1 MNLFDS
7 IGLKADPFST
17 SPNVDLFYP
26 AVQHRQ
32 CLEGLELAIRM
43 RRGLSV
49 IRGGIGVGKTT
60 ISRKLIQNFKS
71 ESDDFDFYLIL
82 DPKFESELILLKYI
96 IDLFG
101 VNDTGESVQVCRNII
116 ENYLLKI
123 GVEQGKILV
132 LIIDEGQ
139 NLPGEMLDVFRT
151 LLNFETDDFKL
162 LQLIIFGQPEMG
174 TMIHKYPNFEDR
186 ISFDFEIGP
195 IALED
200 MQGMID
206 HRIEV
211 SGGIVGNWFTEEA
224 ILKIYKNTQGY
235 PRKVTQLCHQLLLT
249 MMSENKTGISE
260 EMVQRVIAG
269 KVSTGGLLQQKKK
282 NYNEIAVNKLLDVLR
297 KDSPEK
303 EATPE
308 PVEQEEKENDWIG
321 SGKPPMKP
329 IIEKEEPKDVPE
341 SIPAASV
348 AAKPKDVITDQ
359 TPAEDPSPEISSDP
373 TDDVLPRPGKYPV
386 HIPPKKIPL
395 DNAILG
401 VSVDSGRISSV
412 LMEEVKGIKTLLTYD
427 ITSSKVRNLD
437 PSKNPSEFS
446 NACENA
452 MTSLEDCFSERMEI
466 YKSATKSLQNK
477 NTISLNINDDKMLF
491 KLVEVPKENKKDKKQ
506 IIEWAI
512 KKGLPFPA
520 EDAILDHTPGY
531 TDHVNVGIGDNTAL
545 IGISALLNELDWEI
559 RWWHPTAQSV
569 FNAFTWNYPEH
580 RQKTTLIL
588 HFGENTSLLIGCV
601 RGTIRIVELL
611 HIGLQSLTD
620 ALRDQGHSTEKWHE
634 RGAFQ
639 VPESF
644 IRAMGKKVNS
654 GEFDDI
660 FRPVFDSWRQEID
673 RTINGIRKD
682 FTISDDTE
690 VLLSGSA
697 GDILYLDQFIAGILG
712 LHTQYLN
719 PVRNLAF
726 SPSEDERGNIPFHP
740 TLLTAAIGSALTLSG
755 TVNVLPM
762 TLKQNE
768 IFRWANRI
776 SIPIAAALLVI
787 LFVITGITKAEFN
800 TMNSEIQPLQ
810 EETSELSYVH
820 EEHTL
825 LTRNKNNVQ
834 EQLAL
839 LSYDTEYFQR
849 VLAITRFL
857 SFSTPK
863 EIIMDNVSYQQ
874 GWEVK
879 KFKKMGRDLVQLV
892 EMEDEDKRTLRM
904 VGNVKANPALK
915 DRYFNNFISTLEN
928 SGLFQAVKVIFQNSQ
943 ANMGSDRL
951 QFEIKCII

>member
-1 MNLFDS
+1 LNLFDS
-7 IGLKADPFST
+7 IGLKTDPFST
-17 SPNVDLFYP
+17 SPNVDLFFP

-60 ISRKLIQNFKS
+60 ISRKLIQNFKA
-71 ESDDFDFYLIL
+71 EPDDFDFYLIL

-101 VNDTGESVQVCRNII
+101 VNNTGESVQECRNII

-151 LLNFETDDFKL
+151 LLNFETGEFKL

-174 TMIHKYPNFEDR
+174 AMIHKYPNFEDR

-200 MQGMID
+200 MRGMID

-211 SGGIVGNWFTEEA
+211 SGGKPGSWFTEKA

-249 MMSENKTGISE
+249 MMSENKNEISD
-260 EMVQRVIAG
+260 EMVQRVISG

-303 EATPE
+303 ETPLE
-308 PVEQEEKENDWIG
+308 HPGLEEDDDWIG
-321 SGKPPMKP
+321 GGEPSDEL
-329 IIEKEEPKDVPE
+329 IIEKEDPKDAPE
-341 SIPAASV
+341 SISDTIV
-348 AAKPKDVITDQ
+348 ESKPHVITDQ
-359 TPAEDPSPEISSDP
+359 PSTEEFITDLSNEPS
-373 TDDVLPRPGKYPV
+373 DDVLPIPGKYPTY
-386 HIPPKKIPL
+386 IPGKKIPL
-395 DNAILG
+395 DNATLG

-412 LMEEVKGIKTLLTYD
+412 LLEEVKGIKTLLSYD
-427 ITSSKVRNLD
+427 LTASTARNLD

-446 NACENA
+446 ISCEN
-452 MTSLEDCFSERMEI
+452 SLKKLEDRLSDRIEI
-466 YKSATKSLQNK
+466 YKSATKSLRDK
-477 NTISLNINDDKMLF
+477 NTISLNMNNDRMLL
-491 KLVEVPKENKKDKKQ
+491 KLVEIPKENKKDKKE
-506 IIEWAI
+506 IIDYAV
-512 KKGLPFPA
+512 KKGLPYPA
-520 EDAILDHTPGY
+520 VDAIIGHAPGSPNY
-531 TDHVNVGIGDNTAL
+531 ENVGIGDNKAL
-545 IGISALLNELDWEI
+545 TQTSSLLNDLGWEI

-569 FNAFTWNYPEH
+569 FNAFIWNYPEH
-580 RQKTTLIL
+580 HQKSTLIL
-588 HFGENTSLLIGCV
+588 HIGENTSFILGCV
-601 RGTIRIVELL
+601 RSKIRVLVQL
-611 HIGLQSLTD
+611 HIGVQSLTD
-620 ALRDQGHSTEKWHE
+620 ALRDQGHSTENWDKRNE
-634 RGAFQ
+634 FQ

-644 IRAMGKKVNS
+644 IRAIGEKVDTGKY
-654 GEFDDI
+654 DDI
-660 FRPVFDSWRQEID
+660 FRPVFDGWRQEID
-673 RTINGIRKD
+673 RTINSIRKS
-682 FTISDDTE
+682 FTLSDDTE

-697 GDILYLDQFIAGILG
+697 GDILHLDKFIAGILG
-712 LHTQYLN
+712 ITTHFLN
-719 PVRNLAF
+719 PIRNLAF
-726 SPSEDERGNIPFHP
+726 SPSEDERDKIPFHP
-740 TLLTAAIGSALTLSG
+740 TILTAAIGSGLTLSG
-755 TVNVLPM
+755 TVNVLPA
-762 TLKQNE
+762 TLKLNE
-768 IFRWANRI
+768 IFRWANRV
-776 SIPIAAALLVI
+776 SIPLAAALMVI
-787 LFVITGITKAEFN
+787 LIGITGTTKADFN
-800 TMNSEIQPLQ
+800 TINSGIKPLR
-810 EETSELSYVH
+810 EETSDLSNVQ

-825 LTRNKNNVQ
+825 LTKNKKNVQ
-834 EQLAL
+834 EQLEL
-839 LSYDTEYFQR
+839 LSYDTEYFQHI
-849 VLAITRFL
+849 LAITRFL
-857 SFSTPK
+857 SYNTPK
-863 EIIMDNVSYQQ
+863 EITMDNISYQQ

-892 EMEDEDKRTLRM
+892 EIEDEDKRTLRM
-904 VGNVKANPALK
+904 AGDVKANAALK

-928 SGLFQAVKVIFQNSQ
+928 SELFQSVKVIFQNSQ

>member
-1 MNLFDS
+1 M
-7 IGLKADPFST
+7 
-17 SPNVDLFYP
+17 
-26 AVQHRQ
+26 
-32 CLEGLELAIRM
+32 
-43 RRGLSV
+43 
-49 IRGGIGVGKTT
+49 
-60 ISRKLIQNFKS
+60 
-71 ESDDFDFYLIL
+71 
-82 DPKFESELILLKYI
+82 
-96 IDLFG
+96 
-101 VNDTGESVQVCRNII
+101 
-116 ENYLLKI
+116 
-123 GVEQGKILV
+123 
-132 LIIDEGQ
+132 
-139 NLPGEMLDVFRT
+139 
-151 LLNFETDDFKL
+151 
-162 LQLIIFGQPEMG
+162 
-174 TMIHKYPNFEDR
+174 
-186 ISFDFEIGP
+186 
-195 IALED
+195 
-200 MQGMID
+200 
-206 HRIEV
+206 
-211 SGGIVGNWFTEEA
+211 
-224 ILKIYKNTQGY
+224 
-235 PRKVTQLCHQLLLT
+235 
-249 MMSENKTGISE
+249 
-260 EMVQRVIAG
+260 
-269 KVSTGGLLQQKKK
+269 
-282 NYNEIAVNKLLDVLR
+282 
-297 KDSPEK
+297 
-303 EATPE
+303 
-308 PVEQEEKENDWIG
+308 
-321 SGKPPMKP
+321 
-329 IIEKEEPKDVPE
+329 
-341 SIPAASV
+341 
-348 AAKPKDVITDQ
+348 
-359 TPAEDPSPEISSDP
+359 
-373 TDDVLPRPGKYPV
+373 
-386 HIPPKKIPL
+386 
-395 DNAILG
+395 
-401 VSVDSGRISSV
+401 
-412 LMEEVKGIKTLLTYD
+412 
-427 ITSSKVRNLD
+427 
-437 PSKNPSEFS
+437 
-446 NACENA
+446 
-452 MTSLEDCFSERMEI
+452 
-466 YKSATKSLQNK
+466 
-477 NTISLNINDDKMLF
+477 
-491 KLVEVPKENKKDKKQ
+491 
-506 IIEWAI
+506 
-512 KKGLPFPA
+512 
-520 EDAILDHTPGY
+520 
-531 TDHVNVGIGDNTAL
+531 NVGIGDNTAL

-740 TLLTAAIGSALTLSG
+740 TLLTAAIGSALALSG

-857 SFSTPK
+857 SFNTPK
-863 EIIMDNVSYQQ
+863 EIIMGNVSYQQ

-904 VGNVKANPALK
+904 VGNVNANPALK

-928 SGLFQAVKVIFQNSQ
+928 SGLFQSVKVIFQNSQ
-943 ANMGSDRL
+943 ANMGSHRL

>member
-7 IGLKADPFST
+7 IGLKSDPFST
-17 SPNVDLFYP
+17 SPNVDLFFP

-60 ISRKLIQNFKS
+60 ISRKLIQNFKA
-71 ESDDFDFYLIL
+71 EPDDFDFYLIL

-101 VNDTGESVQVCRNII
+101 VSNTGESVQECRNII

-151 LLNFETDDFKL
+151 LLNFETGEFKL

-174 TMIHKYPNFEDR
+174 VMIHKYPNFEDR

-200 MQGMID
+200 MRGMID

-211 SGGIVGNWFTEEA
+211 SGGKPGSWFTEKA

-235 PRKVTQLCHQLLLT
+235 PRKVTQICHQLLLT
-249 MMSENKTGISE
+249 MMSENKKEISD
-260 EMVQRVIAG
+260 EMVQRVISG
-269 KVSTGGLLQQKKK
+269 KVNTGGLLQQKKK

-303 EATPE
+303 ETPPGPPE
-308 PVEQEEKENDWIG
+308 LEEEDDDWIG
-321 SGKPPMKP
+321 GGEAPDE
-329 IIEKEEPKDVPE
+329 IVIEKEDPKDAPE
-341 SIPAASV
+341 SISTTLV
-348 AAKPKDVITDQ
+348 ESKSDEKITDQ
-359 TPAEDPSPEISSDP
+359 SPAEEFISELSNEPS
-373 TDDVLPRPGKYPV
+373 DDVLPIPGKYPTY
-386 HIPPKKIPL
+386 IPGKKIPL
-395 DNAILG
+395 DNATLG
-401 VSVDSGRISSV
+401 VSIDSGRISSV
-412 LMEEVKGIKTLLTYD
+412 LLEEVKGIKTLLAYD
-427 ITSSKVRNLD
+427 LTSSKARNLD
-437 PSKNPSEFS
+437 PSNNPSEFS
-446 NACENA
+446 IACKN
-452 MTSLEDCFSERMEI
+452 SLKNLEDRLSDRMEI
-466 YKSATKSLQNK
+466 HKSATKSLRDK
-477 NTISLNINDDKMLF
+477 NTISLNMNNDRMLL
-491 KLVEVPKENKKDKKQ
+491 KLVEIPKENKKDKKQ

-512 KKGLPFPA
+512 KKGLPYPV
-520 EDAILDHTPGY
+520 EDAIIGHAPGSANY
-531 TDHVNVGIGDNTAL
+531 VNVGIGDNKAISET
-545 IGISALLNELDWEI
+545 SALLNELDWEI

-569 FNAFTWNYPEH
+569 FNAFIWNYPEL
-580 RQKTTLIL
+580 QNKSTLIL
-588 HFGENTSLLIGCV
+588 HIGENISLVLGCV
-601 RGTIRIVELL
+601 SGKIQVLKQL
-611 HIGLQSLTD
+611 HIGVQSLTD
-620 ALRDQGHSTEKWHE
+620 ALRDQGHSTENWDKRDE
-634 RGAFQ
+634 FQ

-644 IRAMGKKVNS
+644 IRALGVKVDTGKY
-654 GEFDDI
+654 DDI
-660 FRPVFDSWRQEID
+660 FRPVFDGWRQEID
-673 RTINGIRKD
+673 RTINSIRKN
-682 FTISDDTE
+682 FAISDGIK

-697 GDILYLDQFIAGILG
+697 GDILHLDKFIGGILG
-712 LHTQYLN
+712 INTHFLN
-719 PVRNLAF
+719 PIRNLAF
-726 SPSEDERGNIPFHP
+726 SPGEDERDIIPFHP
-740 TLLTAAIGSALTLSG
+740 TNLTAAIGSGLTLSG
-755 TVNVLPM
+755 TVNVMPA
-762 TLKQNE
+762 TLRVNE

-776 SIPIAAALLVI
+776 SIPIAAALMVI
-787 LFVITGITKAEFN
+787 LIGITGTTKADFN
-800 TMNSEIQPLQ
+800 TINSGIQPLK
-810 EETSELSYVH
+810 EETSDLSNVQ

-825 LTRNKNNVQ
+825 LTKNKKNVQ
-834 EQLAL
+834 EQLEL
-839 LSYDTEYFQR
+839 LSYDTEYFQHI
-849 VLAITRFL
+849 LAITRFL
-857 SFSTPK
+857 SYNTPK
-863 EIIMDNVSYQQ
+863 EITMNNMSYQQ

-904 VGNVKANPALK
+904 VGDVKANAALK

-928 SGLFQAVKVIFQNSQ
+928 SGLFESVKVIFQNSQ

>member
-7 IGLKADPFST
+7 IGLKTDPFST
-17 SPNVDLFYP
+17 SPNVDLFFP

-60 ISRKLIQNFKS
+60 ISRKLIRNFKA
-71 ESDDFDFYLIL
+71 EPDDFDFYLIL

-96 IDLFG
+96 INLFG
-101 VNDTGESVQVCRNII
+101 VSNTGESVQECRNII

-174 TMIHKYPNFEDR
+174 AMIHKYPNFEDR

-200 MQGMID
+200 MRGMID

-211 SGGIVGNWFTEEA
+211 SGGNPDSWFTEKS

-249 MMSENKTGISE
+249 MMSENKNEISE
-260 EMVQRVIAG
+260 EMVQRVISG

-297 KDSPEK
+297 KDGPEK
-303 EATPE
+303 EDTQQ
-308 PVEQEEKENDWIG
+308 PVEMEEKEDDWIG
-321 SGKPPMKP
+321 GGKPPDEL
-329 IIEKEEPKDVPE
+329 IIEKEDLKDAPE
-341 SIPAASV
+341 SISA
-348 AAKPKDVITDQ
+348 
-359 TPAEDPSPEISSDP
+359 TPAESKPDEGVTDQAP
-373 TDDVLPRPGKYPV
+373 TKEFTSELSNEPADDVLPIPGKYPTY
-386 HIPPKKIPL
+386 ISGKKIPL
-395 DNAILG
+395 DNVILG

-412 LMEEVKGIKTLLTYD
+412 LLEEEKGIKTLLSYD
-427 ITSSKVRNLD
+427 LTASKARNLD
-437 PSKNPSEFS
+437 PSQNPSEFLI
-446 NACENA
+446 ACEN
-452 MTSLEDCFSERMEI
+452 SLNNLEDRLSDRMEI
-466 YKSATKSLQNK
+466 YKSATKSLRDK
-477 NTISLNINDDKMLF
+477 NTISLNINNDKMLL
-491 KLVEVPKENKKDKKQ
+491 KLVEIPKQNKKDKKQ

-512 KKGLPFPA
+512 KKGLPFSA
-520 EDAILDHTPGY
+520 EDAIIGHAPGGANY
-531 TDHVNVGIGDNTAL
+531 VNVGIGDNTAL
-545 IGISALLNELDWEI
+545 SETSALLNELDWEI

-569 FNAFTWNYPEH
+569 YNAFIWNYPEH
-580 RQKTTLIL
+580 RKKTTLIL
-588 HFGENTSLLIGCV
+588 HIGENTSLILGCV
-601 RGTIRIVELL
+601 QGKIQVLLPL
-611 HIGLQSLTD
+611 HIGIQSLTD
-620 ALRDQGHSTEKWHE
+620 ALRDQGHSTEKWDKRDE
-634 RGAFQ
+634 FQ

-644 IRAMGKKVNS
+644 IRALGEKVDTGKY
-654 GEFDDI
+654 DDI
-660 FRPVFDSWRQEID
+660 FRPVFDGWRQEID
-673 RTINGIRKD
+673 RTINSIRKS
-682 FTISDDTE
+682 FIMSDNTE

-697 GDILYLDQFIAGILG
+697 GDILHLDKFIGGILG
-712 LHTQYLN
+712 LNTHFLN
-719 PVRNLAF
+719 PIRNLAF
-726 SPSEDERGNIPFHP
+726 SPSEDERDNIPFHP
-740 TLLTAAIGSALTLSG
+740 TLLTAAIGSGLTLSG
-755 TVNVLPM
+755 SVNVMPT
-762 TLKQNE
+762 TLKVNE

-776 SIPIAAALLVI
+776 SIPVAAALLVI
-787 LFVITGITKAEFN
+787 FIGITGTTKADFN
-800 TMNSEIQPLQ
+800 TINSKIQPLKR
-810 EETSELSYVH
+810 ETSDLAYVQ
-820 EEHTL
+820 EQHTL
-825 LTRNKNNVQ
+825 LTKNKKNVQ
-834 EQLAL
+834 EQLEL
-839 LSYDTEYFQR
+839 LSYDTEYFQHI
-849 VLAITRFL
+849 LAITRFL
-857 SFSTPK
+857 SYNTPK
-863 EIIMDNVSYQQ
+863 EITMDNVSYQQ

-904 VGNVKANPALK
+904 AGVVKANAALK

-928 SGLFQAVKVIFQNSQ
+928 SGLFQSVKVVFQNSQ

>member
-1 MNLFDS
+1 LNLFDS
-7 IGLKADPFST
+7 IGLKTDPFST
-17 SPNVDLFYP
+17 SPNVDLFFP

-60 ISRKLIQNFKS
+60 ISRKLIQNFKA
-71 ESDDFDFYLIL
+71 EPDDFDFYLIL

-101 VNDTGESVQVCRNII
+101 VSNTGESVQECRNII

-174 TMIHKYPNFEDR
+174 AMIHKYPNFEDR

-195 IALED
+195 IALEE
-200 MQGMID
+200 MKGMID

-211 SGGIVGNWFTEEA
+211 SGGNPDSWFTEKA

-249 MMSENKTGISE
+249 MMSDNKNEISE
-260 EMVQRVIAG
+260 EMVQRVISG

-297 KDSPEK
+297 KDRPEK
-303 EATPE
+303 EAAPGPPE
-308 PVEQEEKENDWIG
+308 LEEKDDDWIG
-321 SGKPPMKP
+321 GGEPPDEL
-329 IIEKEEPKDVPE
+329 IIEKEDPKDAPE
-341 SIPAASV
+341 SISA
-348 AAKPKDVITDQ
+348 
-359 TPAEDPSPEISSDP
+359 TPAESKPDEKIADQAPTEEFPDKPSK
-373 TDDVLPRPGKYPV
+373 DVLPIPGKYPTY
-386 HIPPKKIPL
+386 IPGKKIPL
-395 DNAILG
+395 DNATLG
-401 VSVDSGRISSV
+401 VSVDSGQISSV
-412 LMEEVKGIKTLLTYD
+412 LLEEVKGIKTLLSYD
-427 ITSSKVRNLD
+427 LTASKARNLD

-446 NACENA
+446 IACEN
-452 MTSLEDCFSERMEI
+452 SLKNLEDRLSDRKKI
-466 YKSATKSLQNK
+466 YKSATKSLRDK
-477 NTISLNINDDKMLF
+477 NTISLNINSDRMLL
-491 KLVEVPKENKKDKKQ
+491 KLIEIPKENKKDKKQ

-512 KKGLPFPA
+512 KKGLPYPA
-520 EDAILDHTPGY
+520 EDAIIGHAPGGENY
-531 TDHVNVGIGDNTAL
+531 VNVGIGDNNAL
-545 IGISALLNELDWEI
+545 LETSALLNELDWEI

-569 FNAFTWNYPEH
+569 FNAFIWNYPEH
-580 RQKTTLIL
+580 RQKSTLIL
-588 HFGENTSLLIGCV
+588 HIGENTSLILGCV
-601 RGTIRIVELL
+601 RGKIQVLIQL
-611 HIGLQSLTD
+611 HIGVQSLTD
-620 ALRDQGHSTEKWHE
+620 ALRDQGHSTENWDKRDE
-634 RGAFQ
+634 FQ

-644 IRAMGKKVNS
+644 IRAIGEKVDIGKY
-654 GEFDDI
+654 DDI
-660 FRPVFDSWRQEID
+660 FRPVFDGWRQEID
-673 RTINGIRKD
+673 RTINSIRKS
-682 FTISDDTE
+682 FAISNDTE

-697 GDILYLDQFIAGILG
+697 GDILHLNKFIGGILG
-712 LHTQYLN
+712 LNTHFLN
-719 PVRNLAF
+719 PIRNLAF
-726 SPSEDERGNIPFHP
+726 SPSEDDRDNIPFHP
-740 TLLTAAIGSALTLSG
+740 TLLTAAIGSGLTLSG
-755 TVNVLPM
+755 SVNVMPE
-762 TLKQNE
+762 TLKINE

-776 SIPIAAALLVI
+776 SIPVAAALLVI
-787 LFVITGITKAEFN
+787 LIGITGTTKVDFN
-800 TMNSEIQPLQ
+800 TINSGIQPLK
-810 EETSELSYVH
+810 EETSDLSYVQ

-825 LTRNKNNVQ
+825 LTKNKKNVQ
-834 EQLAL
+834 EQLEL
-839 LSYDTEYFQR
+839 LNYDTEYFQHI
-849 VLAITRFL
+849 LAITRFL
-857 SFSTPK
+857 SYNTPK
-863 EIIMDNVSYQQ
+863 EITMDNVSYQQ

-879 KFKKMGRDLVQLV
+879 IFKKMGRDLVQLV

-904 VGNVKANPALK
+904 AGVVKANAALK

-928 SGLFQAVKVIFQNSQ
+928 SELFQSVKVIFQNSQ

>member
-7 IGLKADPFST
+7 IGLKTDPFST
-17 SPNVDLFYP
+17 SPNVDLFFP

-60 ISRKLIQNFKS
+60 ISRKLIQNFKA
-71 ESDDFDFYLIL
+71 EPDDFDFYLIL

-101 VNDTGESVQVCRNII
+101 VSNTGESVQECRNII

-174 TMIHKYPNFEDR
+174 AMIHKYPNFEDR

-195 IALED
+195 IALEE
-200 MQGMID
+200 MKGMID

-211 SGGIVGNWFTEEA
+211 SGGNPDSWFTEKA

-249 MMSENKTGISE
+249 MMSDNKNEISE
-260 EMVQRVIAG
+260 EMVQRVISG

-297 KDSPEK
+297 KDRPEK
-303 EATPE
+303 EAAPGPPE
-308 PVEQEEKENDWIG
+308 LEEKDDDWIG
-321 SGKPPMKP
+321 GGEPPDEL
-329 IIEKEEPKDVPE
+329 IIEKEDPKDAPE
-341 SIPAASV
+341 SISA
-348 AAKPKDVITDQ
+348 
-359 TPAEDPSPEISSDP
+359 TPAESKPDEKIADQAPTEEFPDKPSN
-373 TDDVLPRPGKYPV
+373 DVLPIPGKYPTY
-386 HIPPKKIPL
+386 IPGKKIPL
-395 DNAILG
+395 DNATLG
-401 VSVDSGRISSV
+401 VSVDSGQISSV
-412 LMEEVKGIKTLLTYD
+412 LLEEVKGIKTLLSYD
-427 ITSSKVRNLD
+427 LTASKARNLD

-446 NACENA
+446 IACEN
-452 MTSLEDCFSERMEI
+452 SLKNLEDRLSDRKKI
-466 YKSATKSLQNK
+466 YKSATKSLRDK
-477 NTISLNINDDKMLF
+477 NTISLNMNNDRMLL
-491 KLVEVPKENKKDKKQ
+491 KLVEIPKENKKDKKQ

-512 KKGLPFPA
+512 KKGLPYPA
-520 EDAILDHTPGY
+520 EDAIIDHAPGGANY
-531 TDHVNVGIGDNTAL
+531 VNVGIGDNKAL
-545 IGISALLNELDWEI
+545 SETSALLNELDWEI

-569 FNAFTWNYPEH
+569 YNAFIWNYPDH
-580 RQKTTLIL
+580 RQKSTLIL
-588 HFGENTSLLIGCV
+588 HVGENTSLILGCV
-601 RGTIRIVELL
+601 RGKIQVLIQL
-611 HIGLQSLTD
+611 HIGVQSLTD
-620 ALRDQGHSTEKWHE
+620 ALRDQGHSTENWDKRDE
-634 RGAFQ
+634 FQ

-644 IRAMGKKVNS
+644 IRAIGEKVDIGKY
-654 GEFDDI
+654 DDI
-660 FRPVFDSWRQEID
+660 FRPVFDGWRQEID
-673 RTINGIRKD
+673 RTINSIRKS
-682 FTISDDTE
+682 FAISNDTE

-697 GDILYLDQFIAGILG
+697 GDILHLNKFIGGILG
-712 LHTQYLN
+712 LNTHFLN
-719 PVRNLAF
+719 PIRNLAF
-726 SPSEDERGNIPFHP
+726 SPSEDDRDNIPFHP
-740 TLLTAAIGSALTLSG
+740 TILTAAIGSGLTLSG
-755 TVNVLPM
+755 SVNVMPA
-762 TLKQNE
+762 TLKVNE

-776 SIPIAAALLVI
+776 SIPVAAALLVI
-787 LFVITGITKAEFN
+787 LIGITGTTKVDFN
-800 TMNSEIQPLQ
+800 TINSGIQPLK
-810 EETSELSYVH
+810 EETSDLSYVQ

-825 LTRNKNNVQ
+825 LTKNKKNVQ
-834 EQLAL
+834 EQLEL
-839 LSYDTEYFQR
+839 LNYDTEYFQHI
-849 VLAITRFL
+849 LAITRFL
-857 SFSTPK
+857 SYNTPK
-863 EIIMDNVSYQQ
+863 EITMDNVSYQQ

-879 KFKKMGRDLVQLV
+879 IFKKMGRDLVQLV

-904 VGNVKANPALK
+904 AGVVKANAALK

-928 SGLFQAVKVIFQNSQ
+928 SELFQSVKVIFQNSQ